1 MNITLA
7 ISSDERFLRLQ
18 ADRLETTLTAEDVE
32 NLISQL
38 AEQRKK
44 MMPGIGQS
52 RKLGDDGL
60 PIIDDILP
68 DLETVLMVQTP
79 PVVVVAVGF
88 QGLGWRNI
96 SLSVDQA
103 EAFADQLLA
112 QTRTARRS

>member
-1 MNITLA
+1 MNISLS
-7 ISSDERFLRLQ
+7 ISTDEKFLRLQ
-18 ADRLETTLTAEDVE
+18 ADTPEPILTAEGVE
-32 NLISQL
+32 DLISQL

-52 RKLGDDGL
+52 RKSHADGHL
-60 PIIDDILP
+60 PIDDILP
-68 DLETVLMVQTP
+68 DLETVLLVQNP
-79 PVVVVAVGF
+79 PVVVVAIGF

-103 EAFADQLLA
+103 EAFANQLLA